1 MLQNKIIVHS
11 TEERLFEWW
20 HHRISSTDTKVW
32 TALLDS
38 INQSGYESI
47 TVTKI
52 SYAFLAYPEMVYC
65 TRSNSPK
72 QQFFVLGDA
81 AEKRPNSLCMIV

>member
-20 HHRISSTDTKVW
+20 HHRISYTDTKVS
-32 TALLDS
+32 TALPDS

-47 TVTKI
+47 TLTKI
-52 SYAFLAYPEMVYC
+52 SYAFLAYQEMVYC

-72 QQFFVLGDA
+72 Q
-81 AEKRPNSLCMIV
+81 